1 MKCEYCHKEIPPGTE
16 VTVNNHYFC
25 NSLHRYYWENGQA
38 YDSSQ
43 SKLNSNTNSTQQNS
57 SGDSNEPSIHPGRM
71 FDVQK
76 SMTLGDIFSTSFELI
91 KKTFT
96 RNIIISIVFLIPA
109 GILFAYGIESFFSTI
124 SALTKHSIN
133 SADDF
138 DIDQLTLVFK
148 GMGLYFLAISAFW
161 LGYQAAVIGII
172 KIGCTTINGERISI
186 NQAFKKIFSVT
197 YFQSLGQIL
206 LIVLI
211 FAAFILAVIIIA
223 ALMNIGNFILLKFI
237 GVLLIIAA
245 VVFLIYLIFR
255 WYFILIA
262 LVNDDLGVIDTFSKS
277 SFLIKG
283 YWWRTL
289 GIVILI
295 SIAVNFAISI
305 ITTPISFVLLWGHL
319 AQYFK
324 MMNGNGQ
331 ALNDPKLFSGF
342 MKSYFSFFGIIII
355 LSNFLQLLIMPL
367 FKIVIYYDLKIRKHD
382 IKEPSV
388 ESSSSVN
395 PELSFE

>member
-25 NSLHRYYWENGQA
+25 NSLHRYYWENGQV

-96 RNIIISIVFLIPA
+96 RNIIIAIVFLIPA

-262 LVNDDLGVIDTFSKS
+262 LINDDLGVIDTFSKS
-277 SFLIKG
+277 SYVIKG

-324 MMNGNGQ
+324 MMNGNEQ

>member
-25 NSLHRYYWENGQA
+25 NSLHRYYWENGQV

-96 RNIIISIVFLIPA
+96 RNIIIAIVFLIPA

-262 LVNDDLGVIDTFSKS
+262 LINDDLGVIDTFSKS
-277 SFLIKG
+277 SYVING

-324 MMNGNGQ
+324 MMNGNEQ